1 MEPLPV
7 LVSAFATMEIRQ
19 IACGYNHSAVVT
31 QDGLLY
37 LCGSEQNLE
46 PVQITSALRDE
57 HIVQVACGRSITA
70 ALSVDG
76 KVFTMGKGNS
86 TCLGH
91 GSRWT
96 ERQPRLVKALT
107 DERVTR

>member
-1 MEPLPV
+1 M
-7 LVSAFATMEIRQ
+7 LVSPFASMKIRQ
-19 IACGYNHSAVVT
+19 IACGYDHSAVVT

-37 LCGSEQNLE
+37 LCGSEQSLE
-46 PVQITSALRDE
+46 PVLVTSALQDE

-70 ALSVDG
+70 TLSVDG

-86 TCLGH
+86 ACLGH

-96 ERQPRLVKALT
+96 ERQPRLVEALAG
-107 DERVTR
+107 ERVTR